1 MTTLHSLQDMPVTSD
16 MILKE
21 AEKTLMDKFIQKRI
35 RSAWQLR
42 HTLAGMGALGAAL
55 RSTATVAVLT
65 TLMKGTW
72 VPRSWA

>member
-1 MTTLHSLQDMPVTSD
+1 MAYIHVTRD
-16 MILKE
+16 G
-21 AEKTLMDKFIQKRI
+21 EKI
-35 RSAWQLR
+35 RLCDLTMWQLH

-72 VPRSWA
+72 VPKSWA